1 MSSTSASTSTDH
13 VSQVAIS
20 MLHQLTR
27 HHLERDVELT
37 NEINRLH
44 ARIVELNE
52 ERASARS
59 LLRMIQERLL
69 DQLRVSP
76 QEFLASVRREG
87 GNLNAPATVP
97 VVTPPA
103 QPTASPLSSH
113 TLRQMFVSAI
123 SEDDR
128 RFARSAPRAQ
138 GSSETPA
145 TVETTATATVST
157 PSASN
162 VNENVNVVRAENN
175 NVGNGN
181 DTVEN
186 NNAEEDDAVY
196 SFEFAMVGDQMY
208 LIQPPNR
215 VSRET
220 MNAEL
225 QGGVGGGVG
234 MRSGAGGGVGA
245 TVANVVLPL
254 NETNFNLSELFGG
267 APTNQ
272 TMNFLDM
279 VRQIVLGRLSEL
291 GRGAGAMRL
300 TDDQLRTCFEVVRYG
315 DLENPNYTMCPVY
328 HEPFAETDTVYI
340 VRNCRH
346 AFSEQAYRE
355 WFEQRRNARCPVCRQ
370 SAVQLGVAN
379 TVETAAETVREPLQA
394 RVGTASRRRVQSSHR
409 RDEEE
414 ADRDAESVSE
424 QCSDCDDRDENSDDS
439 DGDEY

>member
-1 MSSTSASTSTDH
+1 MSSAFASTASTASTSTDH
-13 VSQVAIS
+13 VSQVSIS

-87 GNLNAPATVP
+87 GNLNAPATAP

-103 QPTASPLSSH
+103 QPTASPLLSH
-113 TLRQMFVSAI
+113 ALRQLYISAI
-123 SEDDR
+123 SGDDR

-138 GSSETPA
+138 GGSEMPA

-175 NVGNGN
+175 NVGNNN
-181 DTVEN
+181 DTAEN

-225 QGGVGGGVG
+225 QGG
-234 MRSGAGGGVGA
+234 GAGAGVGA

-254 NETNFNLSELFGG
+254 NDTNFNLSELFGG
-267 APTNQ
+267 ATTNQ
-272 TMNFLDM
+272 TMNFLDT

-300 TDDQLRTCFEVVRYG
+300 TDDQLRTCFEAVRYG

-370 SAVQLGVAN
+370 SAVQSGVAN
-379 TVETAAETVREPLQA
+379 TAETAETAETVREPLQA
-394 RVGTASRRRVQSSHR
+394 GAGTASRRRVQSSHR

-414 ADRDAESVSE
+414 AEHDAESVSE
-424 QCSDCDDRDENSDDS
+424 PCSDCDDRDEDSDDS